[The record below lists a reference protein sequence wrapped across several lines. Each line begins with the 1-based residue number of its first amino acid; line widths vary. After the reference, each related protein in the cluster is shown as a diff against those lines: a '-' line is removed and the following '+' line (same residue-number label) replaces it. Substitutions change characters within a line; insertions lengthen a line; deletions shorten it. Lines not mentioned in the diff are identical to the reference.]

1 MPPGPTA
8 STENTDPGQTSREM
22 SDAAAGPNSSDSGD
36 NVARLKSYLKLTVDT
51 LRQRNWRATL
61 RSPQLYFGLGA
72 AANGGVTTGSDTV
85 ANWSVPTAGD
95 MQDRLVNNSRFF
107 ASNHALFAAVLAL
120 YFIIADWIILFWIGI
135 VIGAW
140 YLLLTFAEQLNWLP
154 RQIGGITITMRTATV
169 ALSVISAAILII
181 FVGSVFLWVMG
192 ATTLVV
198 VGHSLARNPISYK
211 HHDGLPSA
219 TSGDN
224 L

>member
-8 STENTDPGQTSREM
+8 DNTDPGQTSREM
-22 SDAAAGPNSSDSGD
+22 SDAAAAPNPSNLGD
-36 NVARLKSYLKLTVDT
+36 NMTRLQSYLKLTVDT

-72 AANGGVTTGSDTV
+72 ASNGGVTAGSDTV
-85 ANWSVPTAGD
+85 VNWSVPAVGD

-107 ASNHALFAAVLAL
+107 ASNHALFASVLAI
-120 YFIIADWIILFWIGI
+120 YFIIADWVILFWIGM

-140 YLLLTFAEQLNWLP
+140 YLLLSFAERLNWLP
-154 RQIGGITITMRTATV
+154 RQIGGVTITMRTATV
-169 ALSVISAAILII
+169 ALSAISAAILIF

-198 VGHSLARNPISYK
+198 VVHSLARNPISYK